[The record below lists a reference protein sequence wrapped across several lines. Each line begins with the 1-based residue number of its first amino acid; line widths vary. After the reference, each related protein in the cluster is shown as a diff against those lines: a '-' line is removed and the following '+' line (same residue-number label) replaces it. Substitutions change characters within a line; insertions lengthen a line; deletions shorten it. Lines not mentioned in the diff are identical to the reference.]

1 MTVTM
6 FKGKLHR
13 LTVTEADLY
22 YEGSITLDRELMEAA
37 KLLPYERVQVLNVN
51 AGTRL
56 ETYTIPAAPGSRTVC
71 LNGPAARLVAPGD
84 QVIVIAYADMTPE
97 EAEAHKPRVVLV
109 DAENNPT
116 EILDLDGADVDDPNQ
131 SAVTNAVDMSDLW
144 APKLGRT
151 VSSRRKDGGR
161 GR

>member
-37 KLLPYERVQVLNVN
+37 RLLPYERVQVLNVN

-56 ETYTIPAAPGSRTVC
+56 ETYTIPAPPGSRTVC

-84 QVIVIAYADMTPE
+84 QVIVIAYADMTPD
-97 EAEAHKPRVVLV
+97 EAAAHRPRVVLV
-109 DAENNPT
+109 DADNNPT
-116 EILDLDGADVDDPNQ
+116 EILDLDGSDVADP
-131 SAVTNAVDMSDLW
+131 SEPAVTNAIDADGLW
-144 APKLGRT
+144 SPRLGRT
-151 VSSRRKDGGR
+151 VSTRGAVRRS
-161 GR
+161 